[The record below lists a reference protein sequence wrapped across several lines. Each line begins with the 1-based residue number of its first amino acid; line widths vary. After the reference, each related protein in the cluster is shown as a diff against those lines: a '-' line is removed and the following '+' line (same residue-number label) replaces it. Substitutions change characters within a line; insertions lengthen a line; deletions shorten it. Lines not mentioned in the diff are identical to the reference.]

1 MKISIIFT
9 TYNSPSWL
17 QKVLWG
23 LDQQTDD
30 NFEIVIADDGSKDET
45 QQLIEQ
51 FSNSSAI
58 TVKHI
63 WQEDNG
69 FQKCSILNKAIMA
82 AEGEYLILT
91 DGDCI
96 PRKDFIAVHRQHAE
110 PGYFLS
116 GGYLKLPMQTSKLI
130 DKHHIEQGLCF
141 NKQWLIDHGVNQ
153 SHKLLK
159 LTESKW
165 LAKIL
170 NALTPTK
177 RTWNGHNAS
186 CFKTE
191 AIRVNGFDERMQYG
205 RLDCEFGGRLKNAG
219 LKTKQIRYSAICV
232 HLDHPKSY
240 ENSASWEKNK
250 IIRQTS
256 VKQRLI
262 ETPAGI
268 KQAGLT
274 QAEL

>member
-9 TYNSPSWL
+9 TYNSPAWL

-23 LDQQTDD
+23 LHQQTDD
-30 NFEIVIADDGSKDET
+30 NFEIVIADDGSTEET
-45 QQLIEQ
+45 RNLIDKFNNE
-51 FSNSSAI
+51 SHLA
-58 TVKHI
+58 VKHI

-82 AEGEYLILT
+82 SDGEYLILT

-96 PRKDFIAVHRQHAE
+96 PRKDFIAIHRTHAE

-116 GGYLKLPMQTSKLI
+116 GGYLKLPMKTSELI

-141 NKQWLIDHGVNQ
+141 DKNWLISNGVKA

-159 LTESKW
+159 LTQSKK
-165 LAKIL
+165 LAKLL
-170 NALTPTK
+170 NMLTPTK

-186 CFKTE
+186 CFKE
-191 AIRVNGFDERMQYG
+191 DAIRVNGFDERMQYG

-219 LKTKQIRYSAICV
+219 LKTKQIRYSAICI

-240 ENSASWEKNK
+240 ENAISWEKNRV
-250 IIRQTS
+250 IRQTS
-256 VKQRLI
+256 IEQRLI

-268 KQAGLT
+268 KQAGLS
-274 QAEL
+274 